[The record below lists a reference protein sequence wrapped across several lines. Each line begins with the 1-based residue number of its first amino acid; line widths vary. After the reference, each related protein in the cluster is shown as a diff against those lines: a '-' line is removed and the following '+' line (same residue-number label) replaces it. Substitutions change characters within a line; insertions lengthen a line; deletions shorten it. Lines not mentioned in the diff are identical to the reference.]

1 MLLLFAP
8 FAMSQA
14 KIEIEGVDNKDLQ
27 NNIRLLLRDVQT
39 PSGRIN
45 EEKYSETLV
54 RQVEKALQAFGYYDA
69 VISIDELAFLNTQ
82 DANAKNV
89 RQISYQVNIALG
101 NIALVERV
109 ILINDLADIDPNLI
123 PQQITNLIAEV
134 KRLEGKPLDHKKY
147 EDLKNRLK
155 TFTLLYGYFDFN
167 FVVHKLIVQPGKA
180 RPEQD
185 VKEPS
190 KAIIHW
196 IFYLGNR
203 YTFGE
208 LDFIEQTRG
217 QEIANKVKPFKT
229 GEYFEQSKVGDFSI
243 NMQST
248 NYFTSAIARANAQ
261 NSSNYS
267 VPIEV
272 ILNPK
277 PKDNFEYGVGVS
289 TDTGPRFTID
299 WSRPWVNLDGHSLGA
314 RLYVSNPRKALQVN
328 YRVPKANP
336 LNDFLNYQIGYR
348 QTTEN
353 QTQSDTFS
361 MAVQRQWGAVEE
373 SGWDRIGFIKYE
385 QETFTQ
391 GLAERETTRLLL
403 PGFTYTRTRKSGDVF
418 VSWGDLQH
426 ITVEGGS
433 KALLSDIDFFKLLA
447 RTKWIRELGKHRI
460 ILRADAGAINT
471 DDFDRV
477 PSTQRFFAGGDQS
490 IRGFGLNEISDFE
503 RIVVDGESQIELN
516 GGKYLAVAS
525 AEYAYPVAENWR
537 VATFVDA
544 GNASDKPI
552 SEAAVGFG
560 VGVHWLS
567 PIGTVRI
574 YGARGISDI
583 EKTFR
588 IHLVIGP
595 GL

>member
-14 KIEIEGVDNKDLQ
+14 NIELAGVDNKDLQ
-27 NNIRLLLRDVQT
+27 NNIRLLLREVQA
-39 PSGRIN
+39 PIGRIN
-45 EEKYSETLV
+45 EDKYSETLI
-54 RQVEKALQAFGYYDA
+54 RQVRKALQAFGYYDA
-69 VISIDELAFLNTQ
+69 VISIDKLTFLNTQ
-82 DANAKNV
+82 DANGKND
-89 RQISYQVNIALG
+89 RQISYQVNIALN

-109 ILINDLADIDPNLI
+109 VLINDLADIDQSAI
-123 PQQITNLIAEV
+123 PQQITNLIAQV
-134 KRLEGKPLDHKKY
+134 QQLQGKPLDHKKY

-167 FVVHKLIVQPGKA
+167 FVVHKLVVQPGKV
-180 RPEQD
+180 RSEQG

-190 KAIIHW
+190 KAIVHW

-217 QEIANKVKPFKT
+217 QEIAKKVKPFNT

-243 NMQST
+243 DMQST
-248 NYFTSAIARANAQ
+248 SYFTSAIARANAQ
-261 NSSNYS
+261 NASNYS

-277 PKDNFEYGVGVS
+277 PKDTFEYGVGVS

-336 LNDFLNYQIGYR
+336 LNDFLNYQIGYQ

-361 MAVQRQWGAVEE
+361 MAVQRQWGATEDD
-373 SGWDRIGFIKYE
+373 GWDKIGFIKYE
-385 QETFTQ
+385 QEAFTQ

-433 KALLSDIDFFKLLA
+433 KSLLSDIDFFKVIA

-471 DDFDRV
+471 NNFDRV

-490 IRGFGLNEISDFE
+490 IRGFGLNEISDFD

-525 AEYAYPVAENWR
+525 AEYAYPVANNWR

-544 GNASDKPI
+544 GNASDNPI

-560 VGVHWLS
+560 LGVHWLS